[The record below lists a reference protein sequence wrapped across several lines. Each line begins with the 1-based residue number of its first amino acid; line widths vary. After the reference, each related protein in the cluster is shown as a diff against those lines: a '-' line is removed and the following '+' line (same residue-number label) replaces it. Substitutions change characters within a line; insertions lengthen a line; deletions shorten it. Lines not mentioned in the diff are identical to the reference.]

1 MSPTDP
7 TVKTAKDLTVSG
19 HPLRRAT
26 DHRPPF
32 TIVVPCFNEAG
43 CIRSTVEA
51 LAEIVSIRGAEIIVV
66 DDGSNDGSRELLE
79 EMERRDDIAGLRV
92 VRHTTNL
99 GYGAAVKTGVRRAQ
113 TELVVI
119 IDADG
124 TYPCDRIPDLVEAA
138 AEADMVIGS
147 RTEGTRG
154 QPMLRRFAK
163 SILRGHCS
171 WLVGEKIPDM
181 NSGLRV
187 FRRSVAER
195 FFKILP
201 DGFSLTTTLT
211 VAMMRNRY
219 TVVFEPITYSE
230 RIGRSKIRPLRDT
243 LGFIQLIVRTG
254 MYFAPLRVL
263 SPLVVL
269 LSIAF
274 AISLGYDIGVLKNLT
289 DKTIILLL
297 FAMNTALFGLLADM
311 IDKRS

>member
-1 MSPTDP
+1 MSADLVPAA
-7 TVKTAKDLTVSG
+7 AKEAATSG

-26 DHRPPF
+26 DRLPPF
-32 TIVVPCFNEAG
+32 SIVVPCFNEVG

-51 LAEIVSIRGAEIIVV
+51 LARIAVPVGAEILVV
-66 DDGSNDGSRELLE
+66 DDGSTDGSAELLE
-79 EMERRDDIAGLRV
+79 EIKESGDIVGLRV
-92 VRHTTNL
+92 IRHSSNS
-99 GYGAAVKTGVRRAQ
+99 GYGAAIKTGVRRTQAD
-113 TELVVI
+113 LIVI

-138 AEADMVIGS
+138 AEADMVIGA
-147 RTEGTRG
+147 RVEGNGG
-154 QPMLRRFAK
+154 QPRLRRLTK
-163 SILRGHCS
+163 SILRAHCS
-171 WLVGEKIPDM
+171 WLVGQRIPDM

-187 FRRSVAER
+187 FRKAIAER

-219 TVVFEPITYSE
+219 RVVFEPISYAD

-243 LGFIQLIVRTG
+243 LSFIQLIVRTG

-263 SPLVVL
+263 MPLVVV
-269 LSIAF
+269 LSVAF
-274 AISLGYDIGVLKNLT
+274 VISLGYDAVVLKNLT